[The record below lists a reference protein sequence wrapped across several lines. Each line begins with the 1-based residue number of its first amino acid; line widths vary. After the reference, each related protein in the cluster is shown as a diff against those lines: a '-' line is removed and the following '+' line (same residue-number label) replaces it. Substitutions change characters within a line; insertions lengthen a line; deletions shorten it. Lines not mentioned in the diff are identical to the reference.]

1 MSELSQ
7 RLERASIEEHMDEG
21 DPEVINKVS
30 PRGVEA
36 TGAPP
41 FIKRSSA
48 TEDLWSDLGAAPAAA
63 GGLPPPASPS
73 EKRASPTF
81 ADAEAVLRSHA
92 AVRRRSHETMKV
104 VAVPDGRGGTRVALE
119 VPAPERAPAAPEGVG
134 SSILDGLG
142 RVSCCDRP
150 RAESRDVA
158 VDDLRDIPKPPPRP
172 GHQRLDSY

>member
-1 MSELSQ
+1 MSDLHQ
-7 RLERASIEEHMDEG
+7 RLERASIGEHMDEG

-81 ADAEAVLRSHA
+81 ADAEALLRSHA

-119 VPAPERAPAAPEGVG
+119 VPAPEGVG